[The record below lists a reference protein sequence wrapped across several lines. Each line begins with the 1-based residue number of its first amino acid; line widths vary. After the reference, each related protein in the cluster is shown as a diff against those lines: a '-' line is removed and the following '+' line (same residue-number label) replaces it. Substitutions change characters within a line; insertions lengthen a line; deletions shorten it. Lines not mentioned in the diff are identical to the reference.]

1 MYTSG
6 VQNYINTLLSEIK
19 QLKKRIK
26 QLEEERGNEDEQ
38 Y

>member
-26 QLEEERGNEDEQ
+26 QLEEERGNEDE
-38 Y
+38 